1 MLKGLLFFIII
12 ILVVVSAIVLFAIS
26 IVLRFLK
33 RMRKMATGELDEDE
47 DEEYERQSTSRRQHQ
62 YAFRGGRTSRAKPNG
77 EQQGYQQTR
86 TEDGKVII
94 DNRQPEERK
103 RKSIDADEGEYVE
116 FTEE

>member
-47 DEEYERQSTSRRQHQ
+47 EYERQSTSRHQHQ

-86 TEDGKVII
+86 TEDGKLII

-103 RKSIDADEGEYVE
+103 RKIIDADEGEYVDY
-116 FTEE
+116 TEE

>member
-1 MLKGLLFFIII
+1 MLKGLLLFIVI
-12 ILVVVSAIVLFAIS
+12 ILVVVSIIVLVAINL
-26 IVLRFLK
+26 VLRFLK
-33 RMRKMATGELDEDE
+33 RIRKMASGEIDEE
-47 DEEYERQSTSRRQHQ
+47 EEYERRSTSRQQHQ

-77 EQQGYQQTR
+77 AQQTYQQTQ

-103 RKSIDADEGEYVE
+103 RKIIDADEGEYVE

>member
-47 DEEYERQSTSRRQHQ
+47 EYERQSTSRHQHQ
-62 YAFRGGRTSRAKPNG
+62 YAFRGGRTSRVKPNG

-103 RKSIDADEGEYVE
+103 RKIIDADEGEYVE